1 MERRRHTSVRVLAS
15 ASVLAL
21 AAALVCP
28 RAASAVIHASIIRDV
43 GIRATQPD
51 RSAVQHRSDAR
62 PAPNPSRT
70 DGTPESATNARGA
83 TGANAILVQHHDG
96 RDRRRAPDSRVV
108 LGQSR
113 SRSCRPRPVSVTA
126 GERMVAGYGAVFHDA
141 HAPPAPALD
150 AAGHRS

>member
-1 MERRRHTSVRVLAS
+1 MLVLAAGLAS
-15 ASVLAL
+15 A
-21 AAALVCP
+21 

-62 PAPNPSRT
+62 PAPNPARS
-70 DGTPESATNARGA
+70 DGTPGSATNARGT
-83 TGANAILVQHHDG
+83 TGANALLVQHHDG

-113 SRSCRPRPVSVTA
+113 SRSCRPRAVSITA

>member
-1 MERRRHTSVRVLAS
+1 MERRRHTSPRVLAS

-21 AAALVCP
+21 AAALVSP
-28 RAASAVIHASIIRDV
+28 RAASAVIHASIVRDV

-51 RSAVQHRSDAR
+51 RSAVQHGSDAR
-62 PAPNPSRT
+62 PAPNPAP
-70 DGTPESATNARGA
+70 GNATNARGA
-83 TGANAILVQHHDG
+83 TGANALLAQHHDG

-113 SRSCRPRPVSVTA
+113 SRSCRPRPVSITT

-141 HAPPAPALD
+141 HAPPAPAVD